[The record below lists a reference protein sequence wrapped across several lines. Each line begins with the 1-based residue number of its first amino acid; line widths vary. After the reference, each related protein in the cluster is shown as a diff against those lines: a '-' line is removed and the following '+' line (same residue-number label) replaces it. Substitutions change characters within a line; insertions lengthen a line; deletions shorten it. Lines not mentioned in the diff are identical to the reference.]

1 MADCGAHSRAA
12 MLPPSTRRSTMIRGI
27 KFVSIPVRNQD
38 AALKF
43 FTEKLGLKVTTD
55 QPMTETQRWIELMIP
70 GADSGLALFT
80 PEGHEKRIGEFQ
92 SVSLWCEDVFATA
105 KVLKS
110 KGVQFEMEPKKED
123 WGTTTVFKDA
133 DENKF
138 VLSSRLG

>member
-1 MADCGAHSRAA
+1 
-12 MLPPSTRRSTMIRGI
+12 MIRGI

-43 FTEKLGLKVTTD
+43 FTEKLGFKVTTD

-80 PEGHEKRIGEFQ
+80 PEGHENRIGEFQ
-92 SVSLWCEDVFATA
+92 SVSFWCDDVFATA

-110 KGVQFEMEPKKED
+110 KGVQFEVEPKKEE
-123 WGTTTVFKDA
+123 WGTTAVFRDA
-133 DENKF
+133 DANKF
-138 VLSSRLG
+138 VLSSR